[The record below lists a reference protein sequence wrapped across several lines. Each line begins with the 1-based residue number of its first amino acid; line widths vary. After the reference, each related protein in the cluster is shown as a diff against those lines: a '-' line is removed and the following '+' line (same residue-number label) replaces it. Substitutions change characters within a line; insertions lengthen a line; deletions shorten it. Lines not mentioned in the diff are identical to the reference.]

1 MSKIKK
7 YLASILPGIFL
18 IGYNIGTG
26 SITSMTKAGANFG
39 LDLLW
44 TLVLSCLITYFL
56 MIHIAKF
63 TIVTGKTAI
72 QGIRD
77 HIHPLV
83 SIVLIMALS
92 VIILTALIGVL
103 GVVTDI
109 LQVWSFQY
117 FPSGISGN
125 LFALFIGAFLLALL
139 WNGNTARF
147 EKILAFL
154 VAIMGIAFISV
165 MVFEFPGWRTVM
177 QGLVPSL
184 PTTISGSDNGPMVI
198 LAGMVGTTVSTFV
211 FVIRTQLVKEK
222 GWTLQDQRIQVR
234 DARISAILMFVIS
247 AAIMITAT
255 VTLHSKGIKLNHIS
269 EMVDIMAPIAG
280 EGAMNF
286 LVIGIV
292 AAGLSSHLPNL
303 LVIPWLVI
311 DFKDEPRDI
320 TKTKYRIML
329 SILSTLSVAGV
340 CLGFKSIFVL
350 LLSQAFLSV
359 VLPVIVASVFYLT
372 ARKDLMGSQHNG
384 VIETF
389 LLLFTMLFA
398 LFMSLQGLRGVIADL
413 FQGTF

>member
-39 LDLLW
+39 LVLLW
-44 TLVLSCLITYFL
+44 TLVLSCLITFFL
-56 MIHIAKF
+56 MVHFAKF

-77 HIHPLV
+77 YIHPSV
-83 SIVLIMALS
+83 AMVLIVALS

-125 LFALFIGAFLLALL
+125 LFAFIIGGFLLALL

-147 EKILAFL
+147 EKVLAFL

-165 MVFEFPGWRTVM
+165 MVLEFPDWRTLL

-184 PTTISGSDNGPMVI
+184 PAASSGSDNGPMVI

-211 FVIRTQLVKEK
+211 FIIRTQLVKEK
-222 GWTLQDQRIQVR
+222 GWTLQDQLIQVR
-234 DARISAILMFVIS
+234 DARISALLMFLIS
-247 AAIMITAT
+247 TAIMITAT
-255 VTLHSKGIKLNHIS
+255 VTLHNKGIKLNHIS
-269 EMVDIMAPIAG
+269 EMVEIMVPIVG
-280 EGAMNF
+280 EGATNF
-286 LVIGIV
+286 LVVGIV
-292 AAGLSSHLPNL
+292 TAGLSSHLPNL

-311 DFKDEPRDI
+311 DFKDEPRNI
-320 TKTKYRIML
+320 TKTKYRVIL
-329 SILSTLSVAGV
+329 SILSILSVAGV

-372 ARKDLMGSQHNG
+372 ARKNLMKSHPNG
-384 VIETF
+384 FTETF
-389 LLLFTMLFA
+389 ILIFIMLFA
-398 LFMSLQGLRGVIADL
+398 LFMSVQGLRGVITDL
-413 FQGTF
+413 FQ